1 LMSERDIHGDDP
13 VAEWFERQ
21 VEATVMLLE
30 MTHLLRVRVR
40 RDEEGRLHFAPA
52 VEETHTLYPEVLR
65 ETQRSEEAFDRLG
78 DWGYSRAVVGE
89 AFDRWRQREK
99 D

>member
-1 LMSERDIHGDDP
+1 MGERAIHGDDP
-13 VAEWFERQ
+13 VAEWFDRQ
-21 VEATVMLLE
+21 VEATVKLLE
-30 MTHLLRVRVR
+30 MAHLLRVRVR
-40 RDEEGRLHFAPA
+40 RDEEGGLHFAPSVGEA
-52 VEETHTLYPEVLR
+52 HPLYPQVLR

>member
-1 LMSERDIHGDDP
+1 MGERDIHGDDP
-13 VAEWFERQ
+13 VAEWFDRQ
-21 VEATVMLLE
+21 VEATVKLLE
-30 MTHLLRVRVR
+30 MAHLLKVRVR
-40 RDEEGRLHFAPA
+40 RDEEGGLHFAPSVGEA
-52 VEETHTLYPEVLR
+52 HTLYPQVLR

-78 DWGYSRAVVGE
+78 DWGYSRAVVRE